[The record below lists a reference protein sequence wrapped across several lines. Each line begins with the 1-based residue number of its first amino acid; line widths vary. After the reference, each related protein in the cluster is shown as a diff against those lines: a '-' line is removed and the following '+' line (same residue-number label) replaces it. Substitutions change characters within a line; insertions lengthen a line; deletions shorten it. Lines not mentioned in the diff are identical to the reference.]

1 MKLVFFCLVFLTSVT
16 VSFGQT
22 LWGMGFNR
30 VGQLGD
36 GTKTDQITPVQV
48 AIGVSAMAAGD
59 LSSFYLKNDGS
70 LWAMGWNNYGQ
81 LGDGTTTERNTP
93 VQVASGVSAVASG
106 VSHTLY
112 LKTDGSLWAMGYNYG
127 SQLGD
132 GTTTSRSTPIKVATG
147 VSAMAAGGSHSLYLK
162 SDGSLW
168 AMGSNNYG
176 QLGDGSKIDRSTPIQ
191 VASGVSAV
199 AASGSHSLYLKSDG
213 SLWAVGFN
221 NYGQLGDGSK
231 IDRSTPIQVASGVS
245 AMAAGGSHSLY
256 LKSDGSLWAM
266 GFNNFGQL
274 GDGSKIDRSTP
285 IQVASGVSATTAGG
299 YYSFFVKTDGSLW
312 AMGGNTFGQLG
323 DGTKTER
330 STPVQVA
337 SGVLAVSAGSNHSF
351 YLKKSYPRLSN
362 LSVRTALDANQIV
375 IVGFTMSG
383 GSKNVLLRAVG
394 PTLSTFSVPDVMAD
408 PKLDLYSGST
418 KVTTNDN
425 WGGSSA
431 LAAAFQAVGSFAYSS
446 TTSLDAALVASIDGS
461 RTAHVSGPTGGVVL
475 VEAYDAG
482 SGTAQ
487 KFTSL
492 AARNKVGTGA
502 NILIAGFTLSGE
514 GSRNL
519 LIRAV
524 GPTLGA
530 FGVAGTLSDPK
541 LQVYSGSTI
550 VAENDNWSNSL
561 APTFS
566 SVGAFALTTGS
577 KDAALTVALPQGNYT
592 VQISGTLGGV
602 GEALVEIYELP

>member
-106 VSHTLY
+106 VNHTLY

-168 AMGSNNYG
+168 AMGLNNYG

-221 NYGQLGDGSK
+221 NY
-231 IDRSTPIQVASGVS
+231 
-245 AMAAGGSHSLY
+245 
-256 LKSDGSLWAM
+256 
-266 GFNNFGQL
+266 GQL

-425 WGGSSA
+425 WAGSSA

-550 VAENDNWSNSL
+550 VAENDNWSSLL

-566 SVGAFALTTGS
+566 SVGAFGLTTGS
-577 KDAALTVALPQGNYT
+577 KDAALTVALRQGNYT
-592 VQISGTLGGV
+592 VQVSGADGGV
-602 GEALVEIYELP
+602 GEAIVEIYELP

>member
-1 MKLVFFCLVFLTSVT
+1 MKYKLT
-16 VSFGQT
+16 
-22 LWGMGFNR
+22 LLLAAIILI
-30 VGQLGD
+30 LGG
-36 GTKTDQITPVQV
+36 GT
-48 AIGVSAMAAGD
+48 
-59 LSSFYLKNDGS
+59 SSFAHS
-70 LWAMGWNNYGQ
+70 LWATGDNSSGELSLGPLTTNVRTPQFVSDKIIAISSAGKHSMYIKEDNTLWATGLNDAGQ
-81 LGDGTTTERNTP
+81 LGDGTTVNRSTAVLVATDVVSVSCGGKHSLYIKKDGGMWATGSN
-93 VQVASGVSAVASG
+93 ASGQLGTGSTASITTAQKIATDVIAISAGSRHSIFLKKDGTCWGMGANDWNQMIVSTPNRPPLLLPAFIMSDVSAIAAGDVHNLFLKKDG
-106 VSHTLY
+106 VL
-112 LKTDGSLWAMGYNYG
+112 LGRGSSFWN
-127 SQLGD
+127 QLVDYWINPRSDDFVKIAENVSIIAAGGLSTFYVKSD
-132 GTTTSRSTPIKVATG
+132 GTLFGTGQAGTSFRITKSIDVDVTG
-147 VSAMAAGGSHSLYLK
+147 VSAGINHVLYSK
-162 SDGSLW
+162 KDNSVWSVGW
-168 AMGSNNYG
+168 NTKG
-176 QLGDGSKIDRSTPIQ
+176 QLGDGGTTNKNTP
-191 VASGVSAV
+191 VKLNLTSAV
-199 AASGSHSLYLKSDG
+199 AL
-213 SLWAVGFN
+213 
-221 NYGQLGDGSK
+221 
-231 IDRSTPIQVASGVS
+231 
-245 AMAAGGSHSLY
+245 
-256 LKSDGSLWAM
+256 
-266 GFNNFGQL
+266 
-274 GDGSKIDRSTP
+274 
-285 IQVASGVSATTAGG
+285 
-299 YYSFFVKTDGSLW
+299 
-312 AMGGNTFGQLG
+312 
-323 DGTKTER
+323 
-330 STPVQVA
+330 
-337 SGVLAVSAGSNHSF
+337 SAGEDS
-351 YLKKSYPRLSN
+351 SYFLINAPRLSN

-383 GSKNVLLRAVG
+383 GAKNVLLRAAG
-394 PTLSTFSVPDVMAD
+394 PTLSAFGVPSVMAD
-408 PKLDLYSGST
+408 PKLDLYSDST

-461 RTAHVSGPTGGVVL
+461 RTAHVSGRTGGVVL

-541 LQVYSGSTI
+541 VQVYSGSAI
-550 VAENDNWSNSL
+550 VAENDNWSSSL

-566 SVGAFALTTGS
+566 SVGAFGLTTGS

-592 VQISGTLGGV
+592 VQVSGADGGV